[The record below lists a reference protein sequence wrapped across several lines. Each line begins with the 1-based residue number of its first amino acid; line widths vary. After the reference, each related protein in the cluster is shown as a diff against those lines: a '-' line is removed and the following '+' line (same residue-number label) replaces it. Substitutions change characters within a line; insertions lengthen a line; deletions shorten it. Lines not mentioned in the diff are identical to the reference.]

1 MELEEST
8 KHASLTRGTMTH
20 LEDWSDLRV
29 LLVGA
34 EAALLEGLAQS
45 FAAQGYSPRVL
56 DSLPEAREVAAA
68 TPPLLV
74 IVDQALASE
83 SSSDAASVPLAP
95 GGALLLYRTSD
106 DDRTV
111 VPHGLQ
117 RLVLAELTLPLER
130 NRLFALAQHVH
141 DRVIA
146 TGRSHR
152 RPTPPEQRA
161 T

>member
-1 MELEEST
+1 
-8 KHASLTRGTMTH
+8 MTH
-20 LEDWSDLRV
+20 LEGWSDLRV
-29 LLVGA
+29 LLVGT

-56 DSLPEAREVAAA
+56 GSLTEAREIAAA

-74 IVDQALASE
+74 VVEQALAAE
-83 SSSDAASVPLAP
+83 SSGDTASIALAP
-95 GGALLLYRTSD
+95 GGALLVYRTAA

-111 VPHGLQ
+111 VPHTLQ

-130 NRLFALAQHVH
+130 NRLYALAQHVH

-152 RPTPPEQRA
+152 RPTPPEQVVSDQ
-161 T
+161 